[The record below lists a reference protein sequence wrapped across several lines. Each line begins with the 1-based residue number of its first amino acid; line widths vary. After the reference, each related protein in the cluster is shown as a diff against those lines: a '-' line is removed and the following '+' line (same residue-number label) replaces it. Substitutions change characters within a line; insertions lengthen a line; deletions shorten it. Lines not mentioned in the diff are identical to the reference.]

1 MVMEALQED
10 MGGEAS
16 TQCSNH
22 TFKTTAP
29 GGICAFCLQEK
40 LGKLVSSSVPT
51 AIFPSSSSSPSP
63 SFRSDFGAP
72 KSTLSLQPNSSSS
85 SLPHSINNG
94 SSHYSRYYSTRAF
107 HRIPFLHTQKRKKK
121 KDLESGIS
129 SNTLPSNANSLVFK
143 RSKSITAARHG
154 GRFTEGDEDSPR
166 KRGFWSFLHISKHN
180 NTRKIDTYSKD
191 EVPANGSFPAKKRE
205 EFAAE
210 EDGSESPHAA
220 AVGRNVSRSRS
231 VGCGSRSFSGDFF
244 ERISSGFGD
253 CTLRRVESQREGKH
267 KIALAPLHHRRRHG
281 GGGGGGEEYIKE
293 RVKCGGIFS
302 GFMVT
307 SSSSSSSSS
316 SCLMSS
322 SGEDSNMNS
331 RPTAAVGGLP
341 HGRSKSWGWAFASP
355 IRALSKPNN
364 SSVKTED
371 NFNKKAAAAAAA
383 VPNLNAIPSLLAVRG

>member
-1 MVMEALQED
+1 
-10 MGGEAS
+10 
-16 TQCSNH
+16 
-22 TFKTTAP
+22 
-29 GGICAFCLQEK
+29 
-40 LGKLVSSSVPT
+40 
-51 AIFPSSSSSPSP
+51 SSSSPSP

-72 KSTLSLQPNSSSS
+72 KSTLSFQPNSSSS
-85 SLPHSINNG
+85 SLPHSIINNG

-121 KDLESGIS
+121 DLESGTS

-143 RSKSITAARHG
+143 RSKSTTAARHG
-154 GRFTEGDEDSPR
+154 GRFTAGDEDSPR

-180 NTRKIDTYSKD
+180 NTRKIDTHSKD

-205 EFAAE
+205 ELAAE

-267 KIALAPLHHRRRHG
+267 KIAPLHHRRRHG
-281 GGGGGGEEYIKE
+281 GVGGGGEEYIKE

-307 SSSSSSSSS
+307 S
-316 SCLMSS
+316 
-322 SGEDSNMNS
+322 
-331 RPTAAVGGLP
+331 LP
-341 HGRSKSWGWAFASP
+341 LPLLR
-355 IRALSKPNN
+355 
-364 SSVKTED
+364 
-371 NFNKKAAAAAAA
+371 
-383 VPNLNAIPSLLAVRG
+383 LLA